1 MTTPGPL
8 TELAPIGTTR
18 RSQDARSQICSVW
31 NHRHLMLKLAGR
43 EIKSRHKSSVLGFS
57 WNLLNPL
64 LQMSIY
70 TLVFTYFMP
79 GRTPMFPLKLLT
91 GTAIFALFSQGVT
104 GGTVSIVSNAAL
116 VSKIWFPREILP
128 VASILA
134 NMVTFVSRVSILLV
148 ALVIYW
154 HPPAWSLLWLAV
166 VATLVT
172 MVLAT
177 GLAVLLSAINVF
189 FRDVQHFL
197 DLAMLAMFWFTP
209 VIWNYSF
216 LANELTS
223 RFGPQWERL
232 AMLNPMTPI
241 VTTFQR
247 VIYNPAALPVEQQGQ
262 FAPLLR
268 PTSWYLENLSFSLA
282 CGLVFLYV
290 GLRIFARLEGSF
302 VEHL

>member
-1 MTTPGPL
+1 MTATQPKS
-8 TELAPIGTTR
+8 ELVPVGATTR
-18 RSQDARSQICSVW
+18 SQGVTSQVRNVW
-31 NHRHLMLKLAGR
+31 THRGLLKRIASR
-43 EIKSRHKSSVLGFS
+43 EVKSRHKSSVLGFG

-79 GRTPMFPLKLLT
+79 GSTPMFPLKLLT
-91 GTAIFALFSQGVT
+91 GTAIFSLYQQGVM
-104 GGTVSIVSNAAL
+104 GGTSSIVSNSSL

-128 VASILA
+128 VASVLA
-134 NMVTFVSRVSILLV
+134 NTVTFASRVSILMV
-148 ALVIYW
+148 ALLIYW
-154 HPPAWSLLWLAV
+154 HPPEWGLFWLALL
-166 VATLVT
+166 AIMVT

-177 GLAVLLSAINVF
+177 GLAILLAGINVF

-216 LANELTS
+216 LASEIST
-223 RFGPQWERL
+223 RFGPRWERL
-232 AMLNPMTPI
+232 AMLNPITPL

-268 PTSWYLENLSFSLA
+268 PAWWHVQNLGISLA
-282 CGLVFLYV
+282 FGLLALYV

-302 VEHL
+302 VENL

>member
-1 MTTPGPL
+1 MTTTSRPA
-8 TELAPIGTTR
+8 ELAPIGATR
-18 RSQDARSQICSVW
+18 RSQDVVSQVRSVW
-31 NHRHLMLKLAGR
+31 NHRPLMLKLAGR
-43 EIKSRHKSSVLGFS
+43 EIKSRHKTSVLGFS

-91 GTAIFALFSQGVT
+91 GTAIFALFNQGVT
-104 GGTVSIVSNAAL
+104 GGTVSIVSNSAL

-128 VASILA
+128 VASVLA
-134 NMVTFVSRVSILLV
+134 NTVTFVSRVSILLV
-148 ALVIYW
+148 ASLLYW
-154 HPPAWSLLWLAV
+154 HPPAWSILWLAV
-166 VATLVT
+166 LATLVT
-172 MVLAT
+172 MILAT
-177 GLAVLLSAINVF
+177 GLAVLLAGINVF

-216 LANELTS
+216 LANEISNRL
-223 RFGPQWERL
+223 GPQWERL

-247 VIYNPAALPVEQQGQ
+247 VIYNPAALPAEQQGQ

-268 PTSWYLENLSFSLA
+268 PTTWYLQNLSFSLL
-282 CGLVFLYV
+282 CGLVALYV

>member
-1 MTTPGPL
+1 MTSTHPSP
-8 TELAPIGTTR
+8 ELAPIGATR
-18 RSQDARSQICSVW
+18 RSQDALSQLRNIWS
-31 NHRHLMLKLAGR
+31 HRALMMRLAGR
-43 EIKSRHKSSVLGFS
+43 EVKSRHKSSVLGFS
-57 WNLLNPL
+57 WNLVNPL
-64 LQMSIY
+64 LQMCIY

-91 GTAIFALFSQGVT
+91 GTAIFALFNQGVM
-104 GGTVSIVSNAAL
+104 GGTLSIVSNSAL

-128 VASILA
+128 VASVLA
-134 NMVTFVSRVSILLV
+134 NIVTFVSRVSILLV
-148 ALVIYW
+148 ASLLYW
-154 HPPAWSLLWLAV
+154 HPPAWSMLWLTV

-172 MVLAT
+172 MILAI
-177 GLAVLLSAINVF
+177 GLAILLSGINVF

-197 DLAMLAMFWFTP
+197 DLAMLALFWFTP

-216 LANELTS
+216 LANEISNRL
-223 RFGPQWERL
+223 GPQWERL

-262 FAPLLR
+262 FDPLLR
-268 PTSWYLENLSFSLA
+268 PTTWYLQNLSFSLL
-282 CGLVFLYV
+282 CGLVALYA

>member
-1 MTTPGPL
+1 MTTTSPEPQ
-8 TELAPIGTTR
+8 LAPIGATR
-18 RSQDARSQICSVW
+18 RSQGVLAQLRSIW
-31 NHRHLMLKLAGR
+31 MHRALLKRLAGR
-43 EIKSRHKSSVLGFS
+43 EVKSRHKSSVLGFS

-70 TLVFTYFMP
+70 ALVFTYFMP

-91 GTAIFALFSQGVT
+91 GIAIFALFQQGVM
-104 GGTVSIVSNAAL
+104 GGTASIVNNSAL

-128 VASILA
+128 VASVLA
-134 NMVTFVSRVSILLV
+134 NTVTFVSRVSILLV
-148 ALVIYW
+148 ASILYW

-166 VATLVT
+166 LAALVT
-172 MVLAT
+172 LVLAT
-177 GLAVLLSAINVF
+177 GVAILLSSINVF

-216 LANELTS
+216 LANELTT
-223 RFGPQWERL
+223 RFGPGWERL
-232 AMLNPMTPI
+232 GMLNPITPL

-247 VIYNPAALPVEQQGQ
+247 VIYNPAALPIDQQEQ
-262 FAPLLR
+262 FAPLLQ
-268 PTSWYLENLSFSLA
+268 PTSWYLQNLSFSLA
-282 CGLVFLYV
+282 CGLLSLYV